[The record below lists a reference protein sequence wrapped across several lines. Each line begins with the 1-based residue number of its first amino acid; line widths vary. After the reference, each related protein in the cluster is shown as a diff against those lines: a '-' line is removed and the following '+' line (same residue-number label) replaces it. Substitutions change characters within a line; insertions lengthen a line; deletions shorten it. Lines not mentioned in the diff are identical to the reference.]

1 METHTDKIKTV
12 TFFDFAPLNFGGGC
26 EKNFMKFGAWLRKR
40 EYRVN
45 FVTSS
50 LSFAKMSSFVP
61 LVQRYECN
69 ISDDDL
75 KEEFGVMNHT
85 TFGFT
90 DIFLPTKARKAL
102 KKTLYSSDIVIAKN
116 EILEIIALGL
126 FSVDFKKVVLEFHT
140 PIFYPASK
148 SIKSRLHNWFYAS
161 RAYFFILRKAKARC
175 LVLTQQMK
183 DLFMTKYMAENVIV
197 IPNPIDIGLFIEKKY
212 KKEDH
217 FKIYYIGR
225 LVALSKRFP
234 NCHFQGFQSSVVVLY
249 HDADIVVVPSRWEGF
264 PYVILEAQSCG
275 TPVVTTDIPGCVDI
289 VKNGITG
296 WVCLTNDAVDTAR
309 SISEA
314 YALWEDDFDRMIKM
328 GGAARQNIVKN
339 YEEDRINQKVIDFL
353 GLV

>member
-1 METHTDKIKTV
+1 
-12 TFFDFAPLNFGGGC
+12 
-26 EKNFMKFGAWLRKR
+26 
-40 EYRVN
+40 
-45 FVTSS
+45 
-50 LSFAKMSSFVP
+50 
-61 LVQRYECN
+61 
-69 ISDDDL
+69 
-75 KEEFGVMNHT
+75 MNHT

-225 LVALSKRFP
+225 MTEQKGTDILAMAIDILSRQKNFGNMHFYFYGSGDLEGRLVALSKRFP